1 MAIKEGEDFSIDN
14 EFLKKYIRDSANDK
28 KEDEGHFSE
37 KDFEMKKLGPTEVF
51 SRVGEGESYP
61 DNKSF
66 NKRSNDENVGEAP
79 NKVEFNSN
87 PVSEAKQEFIKHLEN
102 ESLSIDTCRK
112 VNQDWK
118 RKWNYLIE

>member
-118 RKWNYLIE
+118 RK